1 MAIDPARDPPLPSPT
16 GHTKKVVAIHTSFL
30 SHCQF
35 PHSDNQLITAS
46 GDGTT
51 ALWDIESTS
60 MIQVKNHKSLLKI
73 FPAIKTPKIKTLK
86 VASDWLI
93 INFRHFIRQIRYWL

>member
-60 MIQVKNHKSLLKI
+60 MIQVRHHKYSFKSI
-73 FPAIKTPKIKTLK
+73 T
-86 VASDWLI
+86 
-93 INFRHFIRQIRYWL
+93 FISCI

>member
-60 MIQVKNHKSLLKI
+60 MIQVKNHKSSFKCILQI
-73 FPAIKTPKIKTLK
+73 NTLK
-86 VASDWLI
+86 WLLI
-93 INFRHFIRQIRYWL
+93 G